1 MSEPVSGVSRMGR
14 RRRGLIRLFVRK
26 KDGATAVEF
35 ALVAMPF
42 FAILFAIIET
52 ALIFWTTQALENA
65 VSDASRR
72 IYTGQFQQAAGGRS
86 SAQLAEAFREDIC
99 DSIVALFDCN
109 GSLAIDI
116 RSFPDF
122 PGAALSPPVNE
133 GNFDASDFG
142 YEATGPDD
150 IVVVRAALAYPVILA
165 IMNPAQI
172 NLNNR
177 RRLIMATAAFRN
189 EPFPQ

>member
-1 MSEPVSGVSRMGR
+1 MSEPEGGCRDSRG
-14 RRRGLIRLFVRK
+14 RGLIRFFLKR

-42 FAILFAIIET
+42 FAVLFAIIET
-52 ALIFWTTQALENA
+52 ALLFWTTQALENA

-72 IYTGQFQQAAGGRS
+72 IYTGQFQQQAGGRS
-86 SAQLAEAFREDIC
+86 SAQLAEDFRSDVC
-99 DSIVALFDCN
+99 DSIIALFDCD
-109 GSLAIDI
+109 GTLAIDI
-116 RSFPDF
+116 RSFPNF
-122 PGAALSPPVNE
+122 PNATLDPPVDE
-133 GNFDASDFG
+133 GNFDASGFG
-142 YEATGPDD
+142 YQATGPDD
-150 IVVVRAALAYPVILA
+150 IVVVRAALAYPVLLA

-189 EPFPQ
+189 EPFSQ

>member
-1 MSEPVSGVSRMGR
+1 MSDATHGGR
-14 RRRGLIRLFVRK
+14 RLRRRGLVRFFVKK

-42 FAILFAIIET
+42 FALLFAIIET

-72 IYTGQFQQAAGGRS
+72 IYTGQFQQEAGGRN
-86 SAQLAEAFREDIC
+86 SAELAELFRDDIC
-99 DSIVALFDCN
+99 QSIVALFDCN
-109 GSLAIDI
+109 GALAVDI

-122 PGAALSPPVNE
+122 PNASLDPPVNE

-142 YEATGPDD
+142 YQATGPDD
-150 IVVVRAALAYPVILA
+150 IVVVRAALAYPVLLA
-165 IMNPAQI
+165 ILNPSQI

-189 EPFPQ
+189 EPFPN